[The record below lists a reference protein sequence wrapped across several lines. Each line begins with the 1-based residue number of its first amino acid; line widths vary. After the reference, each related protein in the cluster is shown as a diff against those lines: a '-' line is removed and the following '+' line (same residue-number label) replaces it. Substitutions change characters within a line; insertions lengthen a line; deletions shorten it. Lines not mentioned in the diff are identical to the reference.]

1 MSKPT
6 TADLAGALLAC
17 LEGPNIKLQAYKDTG
32 GVWTIG
38 RGHTGPEVVEG
49 LTCTYEQAMAWL
61 QSDQAPLY
69 ALVAGFP
76 TLKGG
81 ALASFGFNCGR
92 GALANVVAGKD
103 SIDNPRHAT
112 DRTGAT
118 VAGLVAR
125 RRLEQM
131 LVDLSS

>member
-1 MSKPT
+1 MKPN
-6 TADLAGALLAC
+6 TADLAGALLAV
-17 LEGPNIKLQAYKDTG
+17 LEGANIALKAYRDTG

-76 TLKGG
+76 VLKAGS
-81 ALASFGFNCGR
+81 LASFGFNCGK
-92 GALANVVAGKD
+92 GALANVIAGKD
-103 SIDNPRHAT
+103 SISNPRHAT
-112 DRTGAT
+112 DRTGQT

-131 LVDLSS
+131 LVDLAS